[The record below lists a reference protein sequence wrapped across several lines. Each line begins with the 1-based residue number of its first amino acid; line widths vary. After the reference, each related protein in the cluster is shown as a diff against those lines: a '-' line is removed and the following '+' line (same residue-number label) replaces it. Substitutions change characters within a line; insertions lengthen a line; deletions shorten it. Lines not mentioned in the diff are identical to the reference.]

1 MDYPQKTNSQDFSQ
15 EQLILDAAMKVFMRK
30 GYDGARMQEIADE
43 AGMNK
48 ALLHYYFRSKEQLF
62 QKIFKESF
70 RKFWPTIELTLTI
83 DNSDIRKVIRA
94 IVDGYV
100 TMLETMPYLPNF
112 IIGEI
117 NRNPGKVADL
127 IKDSGIK
134 PQAIITALTQAMNR
148 GELVRMNPHEL
159 IIYLIGLCVFP
170 VLARPLIGQMLYEN
184 NEAYQQFLANRCE
197 SVYDFIC
204 RSVCIDTNNPG

>member
-1 MDYPQKTNSQDFSQ
+1 MVNSQKSISQDFSQ
-15 EQLILDAAMKVFMRK
+15 EQIILDAALKVFMRK

-48 ALLHYYFRSKEQLF
+48 ALLHYYFRSKELLF

-70 RKFWPTIELTLTI
+70 RNFWPTIELTLANDKT
-83 DNSDIRKVIRA
+83 DIKQMIRA
-94 IVDGYV
+94 IVNGYI
-100 TMLETMPYLPNF
+100 TMLEKMPFLPNF

-117 NRNPGKVADL
+117 NRDPGKVAEL

-134 PQAIITALTQAMNR
+134 PQVVIAALTQAMDK
-148 GELVRMNPHEL
+148 GELVRMDPREL
-159 IIYLIGLCVFP
+159 IIYIIGMCVFP
-170 VLARPLIGQMLYEN
+170 VLTRPLIGQMLYEDK
-184 NEAYQQFLANRCE
+184 EAYQQFLSNRRE

-204 RSVCIDTNNPG
+204 RAVCTHNNTKS